1 MLYVGCYYQIWVIE
15 YTLCNIKHIKG
26 PEGSKKRREAQNE
39 KELEKIYFYAVSVN
53 NDFYINN
60 SK

>member
-1 MLYVGCYYQIWVIE
+1 MLYVGCYYQIGVIE

-26 PEGSKKRREAQNE
+26 PEGSKKRRELQNE